1 MMGKNIDKNVI
12 DKYSPKFLDN
22 AKQSAAGAFRTA
34 SKRVIQRT
42 AEATD
47 DLLGNKIAERRFQKN
62 TKISK
67 KLQQNNSEAVTTEHD
82 KEIPK
87 EKYMSPEER
96 QKTIDDLRSI

>member
-22 AKQSAAGAFRTA
+22 AKQSATGAFKTA

-47 DLLGNKIAERRFQKN
+47 DLLGNKIAERITKMSKN
-62 TKISK
+62 
-67 KLQQNNSEAVTTEHD
+67 LQQNNSETVTTEHD

-87 EKYMSPEER
+87 ERYMSPEER
-96 QKTIDDLRSI
+96 QKTINDLRLI

>member
-1 MMGKNIDKNVI
+1 MMSKNIDKNVS

-22 AKQSAAGAFRTA
+22 AKQSATGAFRTA

-47 DLLGNKIAERRFQKN
+47 DLLGNKIAERI

-87 EKYMSPEER
+87 ERYMSPEER
-96 QKTIDDLRSI
+96 QKTINDLRLI

>member
-22 AKQSAAGAFRTA
+22 AKQSATGAFRTA

-47 DLLGNKIAERRFQKN
+47 DLLGNKIAERITKMSKN
-62 TKISK
+62 
-67 KLQQNNSEAVTTEHD
+67 LQQNNSETVTTEHD

-87 EKYMSPEER
+87 ERYMSPEER

>member
-1 MMGKNIDKNVI
+1 MMSKNIDKNVS

-22 AKQSAAGAFRTA
+22 AKQSATGAFKTA

-47 DLLGNKIAERRFQKN
+47 DLLGNKIAESF

-67 KLQQNNSEAVTTEHD
+67 NLQQNNSEAVTNEHD

-87 EKYMSPEER
+87 ERYMSPEER
-96 QKTIDDLRSI
+96 QKTIDDLRLI